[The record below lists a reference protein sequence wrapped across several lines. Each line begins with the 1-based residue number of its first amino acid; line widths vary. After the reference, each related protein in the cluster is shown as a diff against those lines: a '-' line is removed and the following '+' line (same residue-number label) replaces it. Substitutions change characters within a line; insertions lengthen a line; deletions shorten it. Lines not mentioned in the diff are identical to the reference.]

1 MIKSKKLIWQIFP
14 GSILTILFAVVAI
27 GWYGINAFQEFHLQE
42 TESDLKARASL
53 LSTHIHEYLE
63 ESAVDPLRK
72 YCIQAGR
79 ESGTRITVIDGDGTV
94 LADSNEDPEVMDN
107 HGHRVEII
115 DAFKGGVGVSRRYSK
130 TLDERLVY
138 VAIPLFN
145 KRVAGSE
152 NPDIKG
158 SVEAVV
164 RTSLSVASLDKALF
178 NIKKRITL
186 GAMAIMV
193 LAGMI
198 TLLISR
204 NISKPLEQMTRSAE
218 HFSRG
223 NFSQRMLPIAKR
235 SSSLEIVT
243 LAGSMDRMAELLD
256 DKIQTIVTQRN
267 QLQTVFSS
275 MVEAVIAID
284 KEERVIK
291 LNEAAA
297 EFFEVDVLEAKG
309 KIIQQIVRNTDLLQQ
324 IHQVFKHKEPVE
336 GEIVLRYR
344 NQDRSLQ
351 THVVTLSNGAGENIG
366 VLVVMNDVT
375 RLRKLEA
382 VRRDFVANVSH
393 ELRTPITSILG
404 YVETLLDGAIDN
416 KEDAV
421 RFLEIVLRQSGR
433 LSIIIDDLLVLSRIE
448 EEARQRSI
456 VFTKGPLSPVIEQAL
471 QTCMLQA
478 DRAGVNV
485 KSLCSETIIVEMNE
499 TLIEQAILNLL
510 TNAITYS
517 KEGGTVT
524 IETVEN
530 SNDEVQIHVSDT
542 GCGIPK
548 QHVSRLFERFYR
560 SDPARSRKQGGTGLG
575 LAIVKHIVQA
585 HDGRIDVDSTEGEGT
600 TFTLTLT
607 PINGR

>member
-14 GSILTILFAVVAI
+14 GSILTILLAVVAVS
-27 GWYGINAFQEFHLQE
+27 WYGIDAFQAFHLQE
-42 TESDLKARASL
+42 TESDLKSRASL
-53 LSTHIHEYLE
+53 VRTHIHEYLD
-63 ESAVDPLRK
+63 ESAIVPLRK

-79 ESGTRITVIDGDGTV
+79 ESGTRITVINRAGKV
-94 LADSNEDPEVMDN
+94 LADSNEDPDVMDN
-107 HGHRVEII
+107 HGHRVEIVE
-115 DAFKGGVGVSRRYSK
+115 AFKGGVGVSRRYSK

-138 VAIPLFN
+138 VALPLFSMG
-145 KRVAGSE
+145 VAGLES
-152 NPDIKG
+152 PDVKG

-178 NIKKRITL
+178 DIKKRIAL
-186 GAMAIMV
+186 GALAILV
-193 LAGMI
+193 LAGI
-198 TLLISR
+198 VTLLISR

-218 HFSRG
+218 DFSKG

-297 EFFEVDVLEAKG
+297 DFFEVDVQEARG

-324 IHQVFKHKEPVE
+324 IHQVFKDKESVE

-344 NQDRSLQ
+344 NQDRFLQ

-375 RLRKLEA
+375 KLRKLEA

-393 ELRTPITSILG
+393 ELRTPITSIRG

-456 VFTKGPLSPVIEQAL
+456 VFTKGPLSPVIDQAI

-478 DRAGVNV
+478 DRAGVSV
-485 KSLCSETIIVEMNE
+485 QSYCPETVIVEMNE
-499 TLIEQAILNLL
+499 TLIEQAVLNLL
-510 TNAITYS
+510 INAITYS
-517 KEGGTVT
+517 KEGDTVT
-524 IETVEN
+524 IETTEK
-530 SNDEVQIHVSDT
+530 SNGEVQIIVSDT

-560 SDPARSRKQGGTGLG
+560 IDPARSRKQGGTGLG

-585 HDGRIDVDSTEGEGT
+585 HDGRIDVDSMEGKGT
-600 TFTLTLT
+600 TFTITL
-607 PINGR
+607 NGSVES